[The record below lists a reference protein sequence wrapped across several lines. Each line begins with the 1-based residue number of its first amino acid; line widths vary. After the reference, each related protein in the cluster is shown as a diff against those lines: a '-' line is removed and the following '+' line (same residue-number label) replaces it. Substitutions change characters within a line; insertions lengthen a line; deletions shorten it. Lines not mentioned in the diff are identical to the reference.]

1 MCPKTLEY
9 ETLTREHV
17 SSVVHAVALWLEK
30 IYEEDPK
37 LELKELN
44 IGQKRGQLEF
54 DDQRPKDDQT
64 EKDEL

>member
-9 ETLTREHV
+9 ETLTLDHV
-17 SSVVHAVALWLEK
+17 SRVVHAVALWLEK
-30 IYEEDPK
+30 IYEEDTK
-37 LELKELN
+37 LVLKELN

-64 EKDEL
+64 EQDEL